1 VIVVVRRQLEVIM
14 ARLET
19 LIALSIFVV
28 TTSTVHAKDPPAFK
42 NWLGPQTNE
51 NATPFAPV
59 VGKPIDPAK
68 HDKLPRYDIT
78 LEIAKGGDLKLPAS
92 ENAIITF
99 DGREFTTLKDF
110 HPDKDATYLF
120 CRMQLKPD
128 KLGWRFYTLNARIT
142 DGNLKGAIV
151 HLRDGRIQDSIA
163 DPCVA
168 IYRIPEGLNVEA
180 GKAPFEIVALFA
192 K

>member
-1 VIVVVRRQLEVIM
+1 M
-14 ARLET
+14 TRLET
-19 LIALSIFVV
+19 LIALAVFMVA
-28 TTSTVHAKDPPAFK
+28 TSTVHANDQPAFSK
-42 NWLGPQTNE
+42 WLGPQTND

-59 VGKPIDPAK
+59 VGKRIDAAK

-78 LEIAKGGDLKLPAS
+78 LEIVKGGDLKLPVS

-99 DGREFTTLKDF
+99 DGGEFTAMKDF

-128 KLGWRFYTLNARIT
+128 KLGWRFYTLNARII

-151 HLRDGRIQDSIA
+151 HLRDGKIQDSIT

-168 IYRIPEGLNVEA
+168 IYRIPDDLNVEV

>member
-1 VIVVVRRQLEVIM
+1 VSFVVRRQLEAIM
-14 ARLET
+14 SRLET
-19 LIALSIFVV
+19 LIALAIFVV
-28 TTSTVHAKDPPAFK
+28 ATSTVRANDQPAFSK
-42 NWLGPQTNE
+42 WLGPQTND

-68 HDKLPRYDIT
+68 HDKLPRYDLT
-78 LEIAKGGDLKLPAS
+78 LEIAKGGDLKIPVS

-99 DGREFTTLKDF
+99 EGKEFQKLKDF

-128 KLGWRFYTLNARIT
+128 KRGWRFYTLNVRIT
-142 DGNLKGAIV
+142 DGNLKGAVV
-151 HLRDGRIQDSIA
+151 HLRDGRIQDSIT
-163 DPCVA
+163 DPCLA
-168 IYRIPEGLNVEA
+168 IYKIPDDLSVEA
-180 GKAPFEIVALFA
+180 GKVPFEIVALFA